1 MVTAAPSHCPDAQ
14 HQLQD
19 TGEALGDHG
28 CGRMMMLEKDVDYL
42 QWYGHGHEEDQ
53 AEFWF
58 DLTE

>member
-1 MVTAAPSHCPDAQ
+1 MWQ
-14 HQLQD
+14 K
-19 TGEALGDHG
+19 
-28 CGRMMMLEKDVDYL
+28 MMLEKDVDYL